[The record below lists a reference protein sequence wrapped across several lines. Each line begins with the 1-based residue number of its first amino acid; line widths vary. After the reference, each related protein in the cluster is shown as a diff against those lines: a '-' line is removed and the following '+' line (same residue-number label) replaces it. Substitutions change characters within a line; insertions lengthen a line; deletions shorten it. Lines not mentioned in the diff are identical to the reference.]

1 MNLIDRYLIRA
12 VLGGAFVVMTVLI
25 TLGALFLFSNQQDD
39 IGVGTYS
46 ALDAFYFVLLNVPQQ
61 VYELMPIGVLIG
73 ALIGLGSLAR
83 GSELTVLRAAG
94 ISIWRVAGSV
104 AMAGVLLILV
114 AVLCGEFLAPPLQA
128 MAKQQKLLSKFST
141 ITFAGR
147 SGPWVRDGNLLINVS
162 QQSGSG
168 EFSGMT
174 IFALGDDH
182 QLESVSTASTASVQP
197 DGSWKLSHYASTKFG
212 GERIESEL
220 VDSRDFQSTV
230 GGDFLALTVSQ
241 PRQLETRVLW
251 GLILIRHLK
260 ENSLD
265 ASEQEFAFWSR
276 IARTTAILFAALLAV
291 PFVFGSLRAAG
302 AGARTLM
309 GVLIGVAFFFIQRML
324 ESGAVVF
331 DASPLVLAWF
341 PTALL
346 AIVAIGLIA
355 RTR

>member
-1 MNLIDRYLIRA
+1 MNLLDRYLIRA
-12 VLGGAFVVMTVLI
+12 VLGGALVVMAVLI
-25 TLGALFLFSNQQDD
+25 TLGALFLFSGQQDD
-39 IGVGTYS
+39 IGVGTYT
-46 ALDAFYFVLLNVPQQ
+46 AIDAFWFVLLNVPQQ

-73 ALIGLGSLAR
+73 SLIGLGSLAR
-83 GSELTVLRAAG
+83 GSELTVMRAAG
-94 ISIWRVAGSV
+94 ISVWRVAGSV
-104 AMAGVLLILV
+104 AMAGLMLIVL

-147 SGPWVRDGNLLINVS
+147 AGPWVRDGDKLINVS
-162 QQSGSG
+162 QQSGTS
-168 EFSGMT
+168 EFSGML
-174 IFALGDDH
+174 IFELGDDFR
-182 QLESVSTASTASVQP
+182 LRSVASASTATVQP
-197 DGSWKLSHYASTKFG
+197 DGGWKLSHYESTQFG
-212 GERIESEL
+212 GERIESERQ
-220 VDSRDFQSTV
+220 DSRDFQSAV
-230 GGDFLALTVSQ
+230 GGDFLALTVTT
-241 PRQLETRVLW
+241 PRQLETHVLW
-251 GLILIRHLK
+251 GLIRHLR

-302 AGARTLM
+302 AGARTLL
-309 GVLIGVAFFFIQRML
+309 GVLIGVAFFFVQRML

-341 PTALL
+341 PTGLL
-346 AIVAIGLIA
+346 AAAALILIA

>member
-1 MNLIDRYLIRA
+1 MNLLDRYLIRA
-12 VLGGAFVVMTVLI
+12 VLGGAFVVMAVLI
-25 TLGALFLFSNQQDD
+25 TLGALFLFSGQQDD
-39 IGVGTYS
+39 IGVGTYT
-46 ALDAFYFVLLNVPQQ
+46 AMDAFWFVLLNVPQQ
-61 VYELMPIGVLIG
+61 IYELMPIGVLIG
-73 ALIGLGSLAR
+73 SLVGLGALAR
-83 GSELTVLRAAG
+83 GSELTVMRAAG
-94 ISIWRVAGSV
+94 ISVWRVAGSV
-104 AMAGVLLILV
+104 ALAGVLLIVV
-114 AVLCGEFLAPPLQA
+114 AVACGEFLAPPLQA
-128 MAKQQKLLSKFST
+128 LAKQQKALSKFST

-147 SGPWVRDGNLLINVS
+147 AGPWVRDGDLLINVS
-162 QQSGSG
+162 QQSGTG
-168 EFSGMT
+168 EFAGML
-174 IFALGDDH
+174 IFELTEDH
-182 QLESVSTASTASVQP
+182 HLKSVASANTATVQP

-212 GERIESEL
+212 GERIESDKQ
-220 VDSRDFQSTV
+220 DSRDFQSTV
-230 GGDFLALTVSQ
+230 GGDFLALTVTT

-251 GLILIRHLK
+251 NLIRHLR

-309 GVLIGVAFFFIQRML
+309 GVLIGVAFFFVQRML

-346 AIVAIGLIA
+346 AAVALTLIA

>member
-1 MNLIDRYLIRA
+1 MNMLDRYIVRA
-12 VLGGAFVVMTVLI
+12 VLGGVFVVMVVLI

-39 IGVGTYS
+39 IGVGQYT
-46 ALDAFYFVLLNVPQQ
+46 ALDAFWFVVLNIPQQ

-73 ALIGLGSLAR
+73 ALVGLGALAR
-83 GSELTVLRAAG
+83 GSELTVMRAAG
-94 ISIWRVAGSV
+94 ISVWRVAGSV
-104 AMAGVLLILV
+104 TMAGLLLIVV
-114 AVLCGEFLAPPLQA
+114 AVACGELLAPPLQA
-128 MAKQQKLLSKFST
+128 LAKQQKLLSKFST

-147 SGPWVRDGNLLINVS
+147 GGPWVRDGNLLINVS
-162 QQSGSG
+162 QQSGTG
-168 EFSGMT
+168 EFAGML
-174 IFALGDDH
+174 IVELSDEH
-182 QLESVSTASTASVQP
+182 RLQSVANASTARVQE
-197 DGSWKLSHYASTKFG
+197 DGSWKLSNYASTRFG
-212 GERIESEL
+212 AERIESQREN
-220 VDSRDFQSTV
+220 SREFQSRV

-251 GLILIRHLK
+251 GLIRHLR

-265 ASEQEFAFWSR
+265 SSEQEFAFWSR
-276 IARTTAILFAALLAV
+276 IARTTAILFAALLAL

-302 AGARTLM
+302 ASTRTLI
-309 GVLIGVAFFFIQRML
+309 GVLIGVAFFFVQRML

-346 AIVAIGLIA
+346 ATVALVLIA